1 MGSTRRG
8 PGRAGQGIAGQGG
21 WQARLGS
28 DTGREGRCVHGK
40 VNMVPSRRTCIAPR
54 SRVRGSGAWG
64 LQERACDLCVHEATP
79 GQMPHRPALGTR
91 GSARLRRAMLGN
103 PPAVIR
109 PDQGRALQTPA
120 RTGSWFFSLPRQR
133 GPGRGNAR
141 ARHRPLSHPHAPTR
155 PGEARPQDS
164 GSGCQGDIFSG
175 TARFQRPPPAQL
187 AGSLSTFLQTGSLAV
202 TGCQAARGLG
212 ESSAYGGALAGA
224 SGPGALSCS
233 NPARLTTGWALPFL
247 A

>member
-1 MGSTRRG
+1 M
-8 PGRAGQGIAGQGG
+8 
-21 WQARLGS
+21 
-28 DTGREGRCVHGK
+28 HGK
-40 VNMVPSRRTCIAPR
+40 VNMVPSRGTCTLLA
-54 SRVRGSGAWG
+54 SYRGRGYEARGVGVQNGG
-64 LQERACDLCVHEATP
+64 LQERACNLCVLEPTP
-79 GQMPHRPALGTR
+79 GQKPHRPALGTR
-91 GSARLRRAMLGN
+91 GSAGPCLATSCCHPPRPRAS
-103 PPAVIR
+103 PA
-109 PDQGRALQTPA
+109 TPA
-120 RTGSWFFSLPRQR
+120 HTGSWFFFLPGQC

-141 ARHRPLSHPHAPTR
+141 ARHRPPPPHAPTR

-224 SGPGALSCS
+224 SGPGVLSCS
-233 NPARLTTGWALPFL
+233 NPARLTTGWALPFP